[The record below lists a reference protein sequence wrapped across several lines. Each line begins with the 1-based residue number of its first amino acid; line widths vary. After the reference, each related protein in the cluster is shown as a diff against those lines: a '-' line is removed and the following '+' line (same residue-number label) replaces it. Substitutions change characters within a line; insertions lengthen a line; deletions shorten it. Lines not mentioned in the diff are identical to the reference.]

1 MIEKGRADKIIAQD
15 AGKENAIV
23 ITSDKDFYSI
33 NPDVSVITY
42 RYYPPKE
49 SEIIE
54 INIVGDSKGDGVG
67 YYKNYTI
74 FIAGA
79 GDRIGEKVT
88 AEIEEVFSIK
98 RVAKAKII
106 G

>member
-1 MIEKGRADKIIAQD
+1 LGRADKIIAKD
-15 AGKENAIV
+15 AEKENAIV
-23 ITSDKDFYSI
+23 LTSDKDFYSI

-49 SEIIE
+49 NEIIE
-54 INIVGDSKGDGVG
+54 INVVGEKRGDGVG

-74 FIAGA
+74 FIAC
-79 GDRIGEKVT
+79 EKVGSKVT
-88 AEIEEVFSIK
+88 VEIEEVFSNK
-98 RVAKAKII
+98 RVAKGKVI